1 VGTPSDPSASHA
13 QPLLVGHESAPGFAL
28 DAASQPGDDGF
39 AVLGK
44 NQRLAFLEL
53 ADLFGARR
61 MALSSPERVCGRH
74 CPGLPAP
81 ACDPNLPD
89 QIGDRRLNAPSLEPP
104 NNTKTLVNPNSAR
117 AWCSPKIAA
126 CCRYV

>member
-1 VGTPSDPSASHA
+1 M
-13 QPLLVGHESAPGFAL
+13 
-28 DAASQPGDDGF
+28 
-39 AVLGK
+39 
-44 NQRLAFLEL
+44 
-53 ADLFGARR
+53 ARR
-61 MALSSPERVCGRH
+61 LEHCGVKRAWLVSRH